1 MGHAA
6 LLIEAAETR
15 ILIDPGVLSADAAFD
30 LEDLDAIVV
39 THQHPDH
46 LDRERVGGLLERNES
61 AALLCDPETAELVE
75 DGDWMPHS
83 HDDETMVGGLTVL
96 GVGAQHA
103 EIVPALPRV
112 ANTGVLVGADGEPT
126 LFHPGDS
133 YEHAPGGV
141 DVLAVPLSAPWA
153 KLAETVEFVHRVSPR
168 TLFPSTTPGLRVRS
182 RRLLGPRENFGGV
195 EDARRLGPDRVDRR
209 VTEPHGR
216 CGSPPFR

>member
-1 MGHAA
+1 MHDGHVKITRMGHAA

-15 ILIDPGVLSADAAFD
+15 ILIDPGVLSVDAAFE

-46 LDRERVGGLLERNES
+46 LDRERIGGLLGRNES
-61 AALLCDPETAELVE
+61 AALLCDPETAELV
-75 DGDWMPHS
+75 DSGDWMPHS
-83 HDDETMVGGLTVL
+83 HDDETMVGGLTLL

-141 DVLAVPLSAPWA
+141 DVLAVPLSAPWT
-153 KLAETVEFVHRVSPR
+153 KLAETVEFIHRVSPR
-168 TLFPSTTPGLRVRS
+168 TLFPVHDAGLSEWGHGVYW
-182 RRLLGPRENFGGV
+182 GHVENFGGV
-195 EDARRLGPDRVDRR
+195 DDARRLGP
-209 VTEPHGR
+209 TE
-216 CGSPPFR
+216 STVA

>member
-1 MGHAA
+1 MHDGHVKIIRMGHAA
-6 LLIEAAETR
+6 VVIEAADTR
-15 ILIDPGVLSADAAFD
+15 LLIDPGVLSVDAAFELD
-30 LEDLDAIVV
+30 DLDGIVV

-46 LDRERVGGLLERNES
+46 LDRERIGALLERNAS

-75 DGDWMPHS
+75 SGDWMPHS

-133 YEHAPGGV
+133 YEHAPAGV
-141 DVLAVPLSAPWA
+141 DVLALPLTAPWT
-153 KLAETVEFVHRVSPR
+153 KIAETVEFVHRVSPR
-168 TLFPSTTPGLRVRS
+168 TMLPIHDAGLSEFGHGLYWGHV
-182 RRLLGPRENFGGV
+182 EKFGGV
-195 EDARRLGPDRVDRR
+195 EDARRLGPTDSTVA
-209 VTEPHGR
+209 
-216 CGSPPFR
+216 